1 MYKEFEIDGVKYFYC
16 TIGQKVVCP
25 DTFELVGPVD
35 GVYEVNGV
43 KLDEQ
48 AVLSLVQEQ

>member
-25 DTFELVGPVD
+25 DTLELVGATE
-35 GVYEVNGV
+35 GVYEVSGV

-48 AVLSLVQEQ
+48 TVLGLVQE

>member
-25 DTFELVGPVD
+25 DTLELVSANG

-43 KLDEQ
+43 KLDE
-48 AVLSLVQEQ
+48 ATVLGKVQE

>member
-1 MYKEFEIDGVKYFYC
+1 MYKDFEIDGVKYFFC

-25 DTFELVGPVD
+25 ETLELVD
-35 GVYEVNGV
+35 AAEGVYEVNGV

-48 AVLSLVQEQ
+48 TVLGLVQE

>member
-25 DTFELVGPVD
+25 DTLELVGATE
-35 GVYEVNGV
+35 GVYEVNGR
-43 KLDEQ
+43 Q
-48 AVLSLVQEQ
+48 AG

>member
-25 DTFELVGPVD
+25 DTLELVPAVD

-43 KLDEQ
+43 KLDE
-48 AVLSLVQEQ
+48 ATVLGMVQE

>member
-25 DTFELVGPVD
+25 DTFELVAATE

-43 KLDEQ
+43 KLDEST
-48 AVLSLVQEQ
+48 VLGLVQE

>member
-25 DTFELVGPVD
+25 DTLELVPAVD

-43 KLDEQ
+43 KLDETT
-48 AVLSLVQEQ
+48 VLGLVQD